1 MAWQYSHYHPQTA
14 YPTLY
19 SDQYAGQTY
28 QQAWYNYY
36 QQQARAAAAAQQAG
50 TSTGTAVPATT
61 TVPQVTTVAPIQTA
75 PATTTTFSTYN
86 PTFVRDSAATGS
98 GSGTGGRG
106 PRRQSQLK
114 GLFSKECEQI
124 LDAFH
129 IAHLFLIYPVE
140 LLYFSFSLVLAV
152 PGTNSRCSGVPAP
165 ENHPIYFERRHLR
178 CKASHT

>member
-114 GLFSKECEQI
+114 GLFSKECERI
-124 LDAFH
+124 VDAFH
-129 IAHLFLIYPVE
+129 IAHLFLIYAP
-140 LLYFSFSLVLAV
+140 LLCGAVVFLLFSRVGSTRDQFPLFWCAS
-152 PGTNSRCSGVPAP
+152 SREPSD
-165 ENHPIYFERRHLR
+165 IF
-178 CKASHT
+178 